1 MGMGLVNQFRILVYW
16 CGGAVM
22 VWIIAYL
29 IGKIRDVRRVE
40 KDQRR

>member
-16 CGGAVM
+16 CGGAVV

-29 IGKIRDVRRVE
+29 IDRIRKWRE
-40 KDQRR
+40 